1 MESVRASEVVFI
13 TVGTP
18 QSETGEADL
27 SFVEAVANEI
37 ASAIDNSHQ
46 TRGKSLAVRGRR
58 GHALGSLCESNTL
71 MESDNSKG
79 AKQPGLRE
87 QRYTIR
93 YPFAADAEMLELQS
107 GNRVSGVTSDLSAG
121 GCFVCAGH
129 PLEVGARVRGTLT
142 HNGQKVAMLAV
153 VRVVKARFGMG
164 LEFLDLDAN
173 SHATL
178 LAWIGALQKSRLIDG
193 E

>member
-1 MESVRASEVVFI
+1 MLFHSHPARSEFFA
-13 TVGTP
+13 
-18 QSETGEADL
+18 QK
-27 SFVEAVANEI
+27 AVPI
-37 ASAIDNSHQ
+37 
-46 TRGKSLAVRGRR
+46 RLKR
-58 GHALGSLCESNTL
+58 SNTL
-71 MESDNSKG
+71 MESDSGKD

-107 GNRVSGVTSDLSAG
+107 GTRLSGVTSDLSAG

-142 HNGQKVAMLAV
+142 HNGQKVEMLAV

-164 LEFLDLDAN
+164 LEFLDLDPD

-178 LAWIGALQKSRLIDG
+178 LAWIRALNKSRQ
-193 E
+193 